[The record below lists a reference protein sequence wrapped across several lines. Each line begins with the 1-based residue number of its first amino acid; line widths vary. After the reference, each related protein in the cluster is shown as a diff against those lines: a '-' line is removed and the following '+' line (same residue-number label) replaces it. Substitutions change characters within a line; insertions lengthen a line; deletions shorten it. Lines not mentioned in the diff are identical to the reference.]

1 MNDYPVHCPCPSL
14 TTHHH
19 LPAPPSIAS
28 LWSVNVT
35 GTSFCVYWSGP
46 FQKNQTYQ
54 VVVSKG
60 SELIRF
66 WVTSQTAMEVRGL
79 QPGVLY
85 SVTVTPHACGSQGV
99 ALRTSVKTGK
109 NCAQTLSCFY

>member
-14 TTHHH
+14 TTHYH

-35 GTSFCVYWSGP
+35 GTSFCVYWSSQ
-46 FQKNQTYQ
+46 FQTNQTYQ
-54 VVVSKG
+54 VVLSKG
-60 SELIRF
+60 SEVINF
-66 WVTSQTAMEVRGL
+66 WVINETTMKMSGL

-85 SVTVTPHACGSQGV
+85 SVTVTPHACGSQG
-99 ALRTSVKTGK
+99 AARHISVKTGK
-109 NCAQTLSCFY
+109 NCAQH